1 MNKKKESN
9 YGHFYTKFIKLLNL
23 LVKRNKNQ
31 QTMIDKINSL
41 INIFDVGDL
50 KFFFLVVKKNIKNLM
65 TLSLIFSLLVFLISS
80 NQEKKFLSKATI
92 VIEPDDNKIVNIEEV
107 YSIEA
112 LSNRINNQIAILKSD
127 EVLEYI
133 VKDKKSSM
141 KFKNLYSENKQNLFR
156 RIFSKKI
163 NIDEDFLKSILTA
176 NFSVRNI
183 PRSDVLELSFI
194 STNPKISQLAL
205 MSIIDSYQRYEIDSK
220 IQITNYANKK
230 ITERLKELVAQMDIA
245 QKKLSNYKKDNNLVD
260 TGNVKE
266 LKIKEIQSISSRIVD
281 AKKNYQ
287 EQQNDLLSIKVADG
301 DMDALLA
308 IKDLRSRE
316 EISNIKASL
325 NANESNIQ
333 SLSLIY
339 TDKHPK
345 IIQANDLN
353 DNLKE
358 QLKDI
363 LDENIQQ
370 KAFEL
375 SNLDNFIKL
384 SDEELQKA
392 TDELRIIE
400 EKEAGMLKFSREVE
414 SSRKLYESFLQ
425 RVKETNEAQNLQV
438 SRLKVIETPILPS
451 SHFSPQPTKNFLLA
465 FLISFFGIYGL
476 LYFREM
482 NSSVIKSPEAIE
494 SLNIPQV
501 GILPRVENLKRGY
514 HILQMFVEDGG
525 SSFAEAI
532 RSSRA
537 TIESKFTKNKSYM
550 VTSSNPSEGK
560 TTFAFNL
567 ALSLEKANKVLFI
580 EADIRRPSVLNGFYQ
595 FDREILGLGEI
606 ITGSAQLNEAIFKVP
621 GTELDIITSGEKRF
635 DMSDIVNK
643 EQIKKFLDV
652 LKMEYDFVI
661 VDSPPV
667 QPVSDTLI
675 LTQASDYNLFV
686 IRSDETRT
694 ASFMSSI
701 KKIQNVGAKI
711 NGIVINDLDTSKDS
725 YYSYYYSYSPDYY
738 TKS

>member
-1 MNKKKESN
+1 
-9 YGHFYTKFIKLLNL
+9 
-23 LVKRNKNQ
+23 
-31 QTMIDKINSL
+31 MIERINS
-41 INIFDVGDL
+41 IVNIFDIGDL
-50 KFFFLVVKKNIKNLM
+50 KFFLLVAKKNLKNLII
-65 TLSLIFSLLVFLISS
+65 LSLIFSLLVFLISL
-80 NQEKKFLSKATI
+80 NQEKKYLSNATI
-92 VIEPDDNKIVNIEEV
+92 VIEPEDNKIVNIEEV

-112 LSNRINNQIAILKSD
+112 QSNRINNQMAILKSD

-133 VKDKKSSM
+133 VKDKKNSM
-141 KFKNLYSENKQNLFR
+141 KFKSLYSENKQNFFQRVLT
-156 RIFSKKI
+156 KKQDI
-163 NIDEDFLKSILTA
+163 NEDFLKIILTE
-176 NFSVRNI
+176 NFSVKNI
-183 PRSDVLELSFI
+183 PRSDVLELSFV

-205 MSIIDSYQRYEIDSK
+205 ISIIDSYQRYEIDTK
-220 IQITNYANKK
+220 IKITNYANQK
-230 ITERLKELVAQMDIA
+230 ISERLKELVAQMDVA
-245 QKKLSNYKKDNNLVD
+245 QKQLSNYKRENNLVD

-281 AKKNYQ
+281 AKKKYQ

-301 DMDALLA
+301 DVDALLA

-325 NANESNIQ
+325 TANESNIQ

-353 DNLKE
+353 ENLKT

-363 LDENIQQ
+363 LNENIQQ

-392 TDELRIIE
+392 TDELRDIE
-400 EKEAGMLKFSREVE
+400 EKESGMLKFSREVE

-438 SRLKVIETPILPS
+438 SKLKVIETPSLPLNP
-451 SHFSPQPTKNFLLA
+451 FSPQPTKNFFLA
-465 FLISFFGIYGL
+465 FIISFFTVYGL

-494 SLNIPQV
+494 SLNIPQI
-501 GILPRVENLKRGY
+501 GILPRVEKLKRGY
-514 HILQMFVEDGG
+514 HILQMFVEDGA

-537 TIESKFTKNKSYM
+537 TIESKFQKNKSYM

-567 ALSLEKANKVLFI
+567 ALSLEKTNKVLFI

-595 FDREILGLGEI
+595 FDKEILGLGEI
-606 ITGSAQLNEAIFKVP
+606 ITANAQLNEVIFKVP

-652 LKMEYDFVI
+652 LKLEYDYVI

-675 LTQASDYNLFV
+675 LTQAADFNLFV
-686 IRSDETRT
+686 IRSEETRT

-711 NGIVINDLDTSKDS
+711 SGIVINDLDTSKDS
-725 YYSYYYSYSPDYY
+725 YYSYYYSYSPEYY

>member
-1 MNKKKESN
+1 
-9 YGHFYTKFIKLLNL
+9 
-23 LVKRNKNQ
+23 
-31 QTMIDKINSL
+31 MINRLNSL
-41 INIFDVGDL
+41 LNIFDVGDI
-50 KFFFLVVKKNIKNLM
+50 KFFILVIKKNLKNLIA
-65 TLSLIFSLLVFLISS
+65 LSFIISILVLIISL
-80 NQEKKFLSKATI
+80 NQEKKYLSKATI

-107 YSIEA
+107 YSVEA
-112 LSNRINNQIAILKSD
+112 QSNRINNQMAILKSD
-127 EVLEYI
+127 EVQEYI
-133 VKDKKSSM
+133 VNDKKNTM
-141 KFKNLYSENKQNLFR
+141 KFKNLYSETKQSFFQ
-156 RIFSKKI
+156 RIITKKQT
-163 NIDEDFLKSILTA
+163 IDSQFLKNILTR
-176 NFSVRNI
+176 NFRVKNI
-183 PRSDVLELSFI
+183 PRSDVLELSFV

-205 MSIIDSYQRYEIDSK
+205 TSIIDSYQRYEIDSK
-220 IQITNYANKK
+220 IRITNYANQK
-230 ITERLKELVAQMDIA
+230 ISERLKELVSQMDIA
-245 QKKLSNYKKDNNLVD
+245 QKKLSNYKRENNLVD

-266 LKIKEIQSISSRIVD
+266 LKIKEIQSISSRIID

-301 DMDALLA
+301 DIDALLA
-308 IKDLRSRE
+308 IKDLRSRD

-325 NANESNIQ
+325 TANESNIQ

-339 TDKHPK
+339 TEKHPK

-353 DNLKE
+353 ENLKI
-358 QLKDI
+358 QLKSI

-375 SNLDNFIKL
+375 SNVDNFIKL
-384 SDEELQKA
+384 SEDELQKA
-392 TDELRIIE
+392 TDELRIVE

-438 SRLKVIETPILPS
+438 SKLKVIENPNLPS
-451 SHFSPQPTKNFLLA
+451 SPFSPKPSKN
-465 FLISFFGIYGL
+465 FLISFFICFISFYGL
-476 LYFREM
+476 LYYREM
-482 NSSVIKSPEAIE
+482 NSSVIKSPEAID
-494 SLNIPQV
+494 SLNIPQI
-501 GILPRVENLKRGY
+501 GILPRVDELKRGF
-514 HILQMFVEDGG
+514 HILQMFVEDGA
-525 SSFAEAI
+525 SSFSEAI

-537 TIESKFTKNKSYM
+537 VIESKFEKGKSYM

-560 TTFAFNL
+560 TTYAFNL
-567 ALSLEKANKVLFI
+567 ALSLEKSNKVLFI

-595 FDREILGLGEI
+595 FDKKILGLGEI
-606 ITGSAQLNEAIFKVP
+606 ISGTAQLKETIFKVP

-652 LKMEYDFVI
+652 LKMEYDYVI

-686 IRSDETRT
+686 IRSEETRT
-694 ASFMSSI
+694 VSFMSSI

-711 NGIVINDLDTSKDS
+711 SGIVINDLDTSKDS
-725 YYSYYYSYSPDYY
+725 YYSYYYSYSPSYYY
-738 TKS
+738 TKN

>member
-1 MNKKKESN
+1 
-9 YGHFYTKFIKLLNL
+9 
-23 LVKRNKNQ
+23 
-31 QTMIDKINSL
+31 MIDRINSL

-50 KFFFLVVKKNIKNLM
+50 KFFFLVAKKNFKNLL

-80 NQEKKFLSKATI
+80 NQEKKFRSKATI

-112 LSNRINNQIAILKSD
+112 QSNRINNQMAILKSD
-127 EVLEYI
+127 EVQEYI
-133 VKDKKSSM
+133 VKDKKNSM
-141 KFKNLYSENKQNLFR
+141 KFKNLYSENKQNFFQ
-156 RIFSKKI
+156 RILTKKK
-163 NIDEDFLKSILTA
+163 NIDEEFLKIILTE

-220 IQITNYANKK
+220 IKITNYANQK

-245 QKKLSNYKKDNNLVD
+245 QKKLSNYKRENNLVD

-301 DMDALLA
+301 DVDALLA
-308 IKDLRSRE
+308 IKDLRSRD

-325 NANESNIQ
+325 TANESNIQ

-345 IIQANDLN
+345 IIQANELN
-353 DNLKE
+353 DNLKV

-375 SNLDNFIKL
+375 SNLDNFIRL
-384 SDEELQKA
+384 SEEELQKA
-392 TDELRIIE
+392 TDELRIVE

-425 RVKETNEAQNLQV
+425 RVKETNEAQNLQI
-438 SRLKVIETPILPS
+438 SKLKVIETPNLPS
-451 SHFSPQPTKNFLLA
+451 SPFSPQPTKNFVLA
-465 FLISFFGIYGL
+465 FLISFLGIYGL

-482 NSSVIKSPEAIE
+482 NSSVIKSPEAID
-494 SLNIPQV
+494 SLNIPQI
-501 GILPRVENLKRGY
+501 GILPRVEKLKRGY
-514 HILQMFVEDGG
+514 HILQMFVEDGA

-537 TIESKFTKNKSYM
+537 TIESKYSKNRSYM
-550 VTSSNPSEGK
+550 ITSSNPSEGK

-580 EADIRRPSVLNGFYQ
+580 EADVRRPSVLNGFYQ

-621 GTELDIITSGEKRF
+621 GTNLDIITSGEKRF

-652 LKMEYDFVI
+652 LKIKYDYVI

-686 IRSDETRT
+686 IRSEETRT

-701 KKIQNVGAKI
+701 KKIQNVGVKI
-711 NGIVINDLDTSKDS
+711 NGIVINDLDISKDS
-725 YYSYYYSYSPDYY
+725 YYSYYYSYSPEYY

>member
-1 MNKKKESN
+1 MLER
-9 YGHFYTKFIKLLNL
+9 L
-23 LVKRNKNQ
+23 
-31 QTMIDKINSL
+31 NSL
-41 INIFDVGDL
+41 LAVFDVGDI
-50 KFFFLVVKKNIKNLM
+50 KFFLLVAKKNLKNLL
-65 TLSLIFSLLVFLISS
+65 TLSIIFSLLILLISL
-80 NQEKKFLSKATI
+80 NQEKKYLSKATI
-92 VIEPDDNKIVNIEEV
+92 VIEPEENKIVNIEEV

-112 LSNRINNQIAILKSD
+112 QSNRINNQMAILKSD
-127 EVLEYI
+127 EVQEYI

-141 KFKNLYSENKQNLFR
+141 KFKNLYSETKQNFFQ
-156 RIFSKKI
+156 RIFTRKKI
-163 NIDEDFLKSILTA
+163 MDENFLKIVLTE
-176 NFSVRNI
+176 NFKVKNL
-183 PRSDVLELSFI
+183 PRSDVLELSFV

-205 MSIIDSYQRYEIDSK
+205 VSIIDSYQRYEIDSK
-220 IQITNYANKK
+220 IKITNYANQK

-245 QKKLSNYKKDNNLVD
+245 QKKLSNYKKENNLVD

-266 LKIKEIQSISSRIVD
+266 LKIKEIQSISTRIVD

-301 DMDALLA
+301 DVDALLA
-308 IKDLRSRE
+308 IKDLRSRD
-316 EISNIKASL
+316 EISSIKASL

-339 TDKHPK
+339 TDQHPK

-353 DNLKE
+353 DNLKL

-392 TDELRIIE
+392 TDELRVIE

-438 SRLKVIETPILPS
+438 SRLKVIETPNLPEDP
-451 SHFSPQPTKNFLLA
+451 FSPQPTKNFLIA
-465 FLISFFGIYGL
+465 FIISFFGVYGL

-482 NSSVIKSPEAIE
+482 NSSVVKSPEAID

-501 GILPRVENLKRGY
+501 GILPRVEKLKRGY
-514 HILQMFVEDGG
+514 HILQMFVEDGA

-537 TIESKFTKNKSYM
+537 TIESKFSKNKSYM

-567 ALSLEKANKVLFI
+567 AISLEKTSKVLFI

-606 ITGSAQLNEAIFKVP
+606 ITGNAQLNEVIFKVP

-643 EQIKKFLDV
+643 EQIKKFFDV
-652 LKMEYDFVI
+652 LKIEYDYVI

-675 LTQASDYNLFV
+675 LAQASDYNLFV
-686 IRSDETRT
+686 IRSEETRT
-694 ASFMSSI
+694 ATFMSSI
-701 KKIQNVGAKI
+701 KKIQNVGSKI

-725 YYSYYYSYSPDYY
+725 YYSYYYSYSPEYY

>member
-1 MNKKKESN
+1 
-9 YGHFYTKFIKLLNL
+9 
-23 LVKRNKNQ
+23 
-31 QTMIDKINSL
+31 MIDKINSL
-41 INIFDVGDL
+41 LNIFDVGDL
-50 KFFFLVVKKNIKNLM
+50 KFFFLVAKKNFKNLM
-65 TLSLIFSLLVFLISS
+65 TLSLIISLLVFLISS

-112 LSNRINNQIAILKSD
+112 QSNRINNQMAILKSD
-127 EVLEYI
+127 EVQEYI
-133 VKDKKSSM
+133 LKDKKNSM
-141 KFKNLYSENKQNLFR
+141 KFKNLYSENKQNFFQ
-156 RIFSKKI
+156 RIFTKKQ
-163 NIDEDFLKSILTA
+163 NVNEDFLKSILTQ

-183 PRSDVLELSFI
+183 PRSDVLELSFV

-205 MSIIDSYQRYEIDSK
+205 ISIIDSYQRYEIDSK
-220 IQITNYANKK
+220 IQITNYASQK
-230 ITERLKELVAQMDIA
+230 ITERLKELVAQMDVA
-245 QKKLSNYKKDNNLVD
+245 QKKLSNYKRENNLVD

-266 LKIKEIQSISSRIVD
+266 LKINEIQSISSRIVD

-301 DMDALLA
+301 DVDALLA
-308 IKDLRSRE
+308 IKDLRSRQ

-325 NANESNIQ
+325 TANESNIQ

-345 IIQANDLN
+345 IMQANELN
-353 DNLKE
+353 ENLKV

-370 KAFEL
+370 KAFQL

-384 SDEELQKA
+384 SEEELQKA
-392 TDELRIIE
+392 TEELRIIE

-414 SSRKLYESFLQ
+414 SSKKLYESFLQ

-438 SRLKVIETPILPS
+438 SKLKVIETPNLPLNP
-451 SHFSPQPTKNFLLA
+451 FSPQPTKNFILA
-465 FLISFFGIYGL
+465 FLISFFGVYGL

-482 NSSVIKSPEAIE
+482 NSSVIKSPEAID
-494 SLNIPQV
+494 SLNIPQI
-501 GILPRVENLKRGY
+501 GILPRVEKLKRGY
-514 HILQMFVEDGG
+514 HILQMFVEDGA

-537 TIESKFTKNKSYM
+537 TIESKFSKNRSYM

-567 ALSLEKANKVLFI
+567 ALSLEKSNKVLFI

-606 ITGSAQLNEAIFKVP
+606 ITGTTQLDEAIFKVP

-652 LKMEYDFVI
+652 LKMKYDYVI

-675 LTQASDYNLFV
+675 LTQASDYNIFV
-686 IRSDETRT
+686 IRSEETRT

-701 KKIQNVGAKI
+701 KKIQNVGVKI

-725 YYSYYYSYSPDYY
+725 YYSYYYSYSPEYY

>member
-1 MNKKKESN
+1 MQKKK
-9 YGHFYTKFIKLLNL
+9 
-23 LVKRNKNQ
+23 
-31 QTMIDKINSL
+31 
-41 INIFDVGDL
+41 
-50 KFFFLVVKKNIKNLM
+50 
-65 TLSLIFSLLVFLISS
+65 
-80 NQEKKFLSKATI
+80 
-92 VIEPDDNKIVNIEEV
+92 
-107 YSIEA
+107 
-112 LSNRINNQIAILKSD
+112 
-127 EVLEYI
+127 
-133 VKDKKSSM
+133 
-141 KFKNLYSENKQNLFR
+141 
-156 RIFSKKI
+156 
-163 NIDEDFLKSILTA
+163 
-176 NFSVRNI
+176 
-183 PRSDVLELSFI
+183 
-194 STNPKISQLAL
+194 
-205 MSIIDSYQRYEIDSK
+205 
-220 IQITNYANKK
+220 
-230 ITERLKELVAQMDIA
+230 
-245 QKKLSNYKKDNNLVD
+245 
-260 TGNVKE
+260 
-266 LKIKEIQSISSRIVD
+266 
-281 AKKNYQ
+281 YQ

-301 DMDALLA
+301 DVDALLA

-325 NANESNIQ
+325 TANESNIQ

-353 DNLKE
+353 ENLKN

-363 LDENIQQ
+363 LNENIQQ

-392 TDELRIIE
+392 TDELRDIE
-400 EKEAGMLKFSREVE
+400 EKESGMLKFSREVE

-438 SRLKVIETPILPS
+438 SKLKVIETPSLPLNP
-451 SHFSPQPTKNFLLA
+451 FSPQPTKNFFLA
-465 FLISFFGIYGL
+465 FIISFFTVYGL

-494 SLNIPQV
+494 SLNIPQI
-501 GILPRVENLKRGY
+501 GILPRVEKLKRGY
-514 HILQMFVEDGG
+514 HILQMFVEDGA

-537 TIESKFTKNKSYM
+537 TIESKFQKNKSYM

-567 ALSLEKANKVLFI
+567 ALSLEKTNKVLFI

-595 FDREILGLGEI
+595 FDKEILGLGEI
-606 ITGSAQLNEAIFKVP
+606 ITANAQLNEVIFKVP

-652 LKMEYDFVI
+652 LKLEYDYVI

-675 LTQASDYNLFV
+675 LTQAADFNLFV
-686 IRSDETRT
+686 IRSEETRT

-711 NGIVINDLDTSKDS
+711 SGIVINDLDTSKDS
-725 YYSYYYSYSPDYY
+725 YYSYYYSYSPEYY

>member
-1 MNKKKESN
+1 
-9 YGHFYTKFIKLLNL
+9 
-23 LVKRNKNQ
+23 
-31 QTMIDKINSL
+31 MINRINSL
-41 INIFDVGDL
+41 LNIFDVGDL
-50 KFFFLVVKKNIKNLM
+50 KFFFLVAKKNLKNLII
-65 TLSLIFSLLVFLISS
+65 LSLIISLLVFIISS
-80 NQEKKFLSKATI
+80 NQEKKYLSQATI

-112 LSNRINNQIAILKSD
+112 QSNRINNQMAILKSD
-127 EVLEYI
+127 EVQEYI
-133 VKDKKSSM
+133 VKDKKNSM
-141 KFKNLYSENKQNLFR
+141 KFKNLYSENKQNFFQ
-156 RIFSKKI
+156 RILTKKR
-163 NIDEDFLKSILTA
+163 NVDEDFLKSILTQ
-176 NFSVRNI
+176 NFSVKNL

-205 MSIIDSYQRYEIDSK
+205 ISIIDSYQRYEIDSK
-220 IQITNYANKK
+220 IKITNYANQK
-230 ITERLKELVAQMDIA
+230 ISERLKELVAQMDVA
-245 QKKLSNYKKDNNLVD
+245 QKKLSEYKRENNLVD

-266 LKIKEIQSISSRIVD
+266 LKIKEIQSISSRIVE
-281 AKKNYQ
+281 AKQRYQ

-301 DMDALLA
+301 DIDALLA
-308 IKDLRSRE
+308 IKDLRSRD

-325 NANESNIQ
+325 TANESNIQ

-345 IIQANDLN
+345 LIQANDLN
-353 DNLKE
+353 QNLE
-358 QLKDI
+358 TQLKNI
-363 LDENIQQ
+363 LDKNIQQ

-375 SNLDNFIKL
+375 SNLMNFINL
-384 SDEELQKA
+384 SEEELQLA
-392 TDELRIIE
+392 TDDLRIVE
-400 EKEAGMLKFSREVE
+400 EKEAGMLKYSREVE
-414 SSRKLYESFLQ
+414 SSKKLYESFLQ

-438 SRLKVIETPILPS
+438 SKLKVIETPSLPS
-451 SHFSPQPTKNFLLA
+451 SHFSPQPTKNFLIA
-465 FLISFFGIYGL
+465 FAISFLGVYGM
-476 LYFREM
+476 LYYREM

-494 SLNIPQV
+494 SLSIPQI
-501 GILPRVENLKRGY
+501 GILPRVEKLKKGY
-514 HILQMFVEDGG
+514 HILQMFVEDGA
-525 SSFAEAI
+525 SSFSEAI

-537 TIESKFTKNKSYM
+537 TIESKFEKNKSYLI
-550 VTSSNPSEGK
+550 TSSNPSEGK

-567 ALSLEKANKVLFI
+567 ALSLEKTSKVLFI

-595 FDREILGLGEI
+595 FDKEIFGLGEI
-606 ITGSAQLNEAIFKVP
+606 ISGNSQLNEVIFKVP

-652 LKMEYDFVI
+652 LKIEYDYVI

-675 LTQASDYNLFV
+675 LTQSSDYNIFV
-686 IRSDETRT
+686 VRSDETRT

-725 YYSYYYSYSPDYY
+725 YYSYYYSYSPEYY
-738 TKS
+738 TKA